1 MNFIRQCEGR
11 HGRFFYNVNDAYVGR
26 SMRLYGEW
34 AEAEVH
40 LLGQIVQPGD
50 VVLEAGANMGAH
62 TVALSRLAGPG
73 GQVHAF
79 EPQGPTHQLLCAN
92 LVVNGCVNTRTYQ
105 SALGAAS
112 GWIEMGEPDPQQP
125 NNFGG
130 ASLHVASGRMQSAPM
145 QTIDSLSLQRLDLLK
160 ADIEGY
166 EFEMLQGAGDTLDRC
181 RPVVFIESVNPYT
194 GDCSEALKDYFVR
207 RGYRCWHYITPMFN
221 AQNFDAYPHDEF
233 KGLWSFD
240 MLCVPPER
248 GSVSGLD
255 DAQLHS
261 AVCELPEQWRS
272 ARFDRQSKT
281 D

>member
-1 MNFIRQCEGR
+1 MNFIRRREGR
-11 HGRFFYNVNDAYVGR
+11 HGQFFYNVNDAYVGR

-40 LLGQIVQPGD
+40 LFGQIVRPGD

-62 TVALSRLAGPG
+62 TVALSRLSGPD

-79 EPQGPTHQLLCAN
+79 EPLGQTHQLLCAN
-92 LVVNGCVNTRTYQ
+92 LVINGCVNTRTYQ
-105 SALGAAS
+105 SALGATS
-112 GWIEMGEPDPQQP
+112 GHIGMSEPDPGLP

-130 ASLHVASGRMQSAPM
+130 ASLHVRAEHMRPVPM
-145 QTIDSLSLQRLDLLK
+145 QTIDSLGLRRLDLLK

-166 EFEMLQGAGDTLDRC
+166 EFEMLKGAGATLDRC

-194 GDCSEALKDYFVR
+194 GDCSAALRDYFVG

-221 AQNFDAYPHDEF
+221 PRNFDEYPHDEF

-248 GSVSGLD
+248 GTVNGLD
-255 DAQLHS
+255 DAELHP

-272 ARFDRQSKT
+272 AYFERLSNT